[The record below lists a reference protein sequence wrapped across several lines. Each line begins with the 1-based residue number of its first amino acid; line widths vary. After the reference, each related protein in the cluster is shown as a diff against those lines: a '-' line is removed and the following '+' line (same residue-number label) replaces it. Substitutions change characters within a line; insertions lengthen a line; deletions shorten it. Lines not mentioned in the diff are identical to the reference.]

1 MTSKKLIM
9 LAVLALCL
17 ILLFAALF
25 GEKSLFKTR
34 EMILKN
40 AELEESIS
48 DVSYKNARL
57 GKSYK
62 VTENISDSDYDSFYR
77 PSGNEFFAETT
88 TARKVLISLGCSGV
102 AVFIVLLLLVLRKR
116 RISLS
121 NNEAI
126 DDESDDNSFFN
137 KRNAKDAIFDDK
149 VVDMRTKEGLNKV
162 CDTIAVGGV
171 AIIPCDTVYGFCS
184 LVNDAAKE
192 RITAIKERDPNKNF
206 IVVATMQKAKHLLGK
221 NITND
226 LYSLWPSPLTIIGYR
241 AGNGDEKIA
250 VRVPNDD
257 KLNNVLNCVGAMY
270 STSVNISGE
279 PPLDDI
285 RAIKARFGERVDI
298 IGYDPD
304 KVFSAPS
311 TILDASVFPFKIV
324 RQGAYPRKDL
334 EEKISLQ
341 D

>member
-1 MTSKKLIM
+1 MTSKKLI
-9 LAVLALCL
+9 LLSVFALCL
-17 ILLFAALF
+17 TLLFAALF
-25 GEKSLFKTR
+25 GKKSLFQTR
-34 EMILKN
+34 KMLERN

-57 GKSYK
+57 GRSYK
-62 VTENISDSDYDSFYR
+62 VSENISDDGYGSFYE
-77 PSGNEFFAETT
+77 PSGYEFFAQMTNG
-88 TARKVLISLGCSGV
+88 RKILVTLGLSGIT
-102 AVFIVLLLLVLRKR
+102 VFIILSLLVLRR
-116 RISLS
+116 RHITVIDKEDSSASLHTD
-121 NNEAI
+121 AVL
-126 DDESDDNSFFN
+126 ESLN
-137 KRNAKDAIFDDK
+137 RKDVIFDNK
-149 VVDMRTKEGLNKV
+149 VVDLRTKEGFNKV

-184 LVNDAAKE
+184 LVNDTAKE
-192 RITAIKERDPNKNF
+192 RITTIKERDPNKNF
-206 IVVATMQKAKHLLGK
+206 IVIATMQKAKHLLGK
-221 NITND
+221 NITNE

-241 AGNGDEKIA
+241 AGGGDEKIA
-250 VRVPNDD
+250 VRVPDD
-257 KLNNVLNCVGAMY
+257 EKLNQILNSVGAMY

-285 RAIKARFGERVDI
+285 RAIKSRFGERVDI

-304 KVFSAPS
+304 KTFSDPS

-324 RQGAYPRKDL
+324 REGAYPRKNL